1 MQEAAIAGVVVI
13 GAIAVFLA
21 GFAVG
26 IVLATT
32 FVKRRRDGRHGP
44 RRKAPARPF
53 TSASRVRR
61 TDMKATISQPDGGS
75 LH

>member
-1 MQEAAIAGVVVI
+1 MQEATMAGVVVI

-26 IVLATT
+26 VVLASA
-32 FVKRRRDGRHGP
+32 FVKRRRDGRHSP
-44 RRKAPARPF
+44 RRKAPARPSR
-53 TSASRVRR
+53 SASRLRR
-61 TDMKATISQPDGGS
+61 TDLKATISQPDGGA